1 MRTGL
6 KERFPR
12 LRVDKY
18 LVVKPEIVGPS
29 FKEFTK
35 LYNEIFGIGK

>member
-1 MRTGL
+1 
-6 KERFPR
+6 
-12 LRVDKY
+12 
-18 LVVKPEIVGPS
+18 VKPEIVGPN